1 MTRARWRPI
10 LFGALAALGVAVV
23 GGSMTDTGPWYQ
35 ALAKPELQPPGWA
48 FGPAWTVIFAL
59 AVMAFATAWRDA
71 PTRRQRDWIVVLFGL
86 NALLNVG
93 WSALFFT
100 VKRPD
105 WALVEVVVLWLS
117 VLAVIAVVRRYSR
130 PAAFFMAPY
139 LIWVA
144 FAAYLNWEV
153 VRLNGPFA

>member
-10 LFGALAALGVAVV
+10 LIGALAALGVALI
-23 GGSMTDTGPWYQ
+23 GGAMTDTGPWYQ
-35 ALAKPELQPPGWA
+35 ALQKPALQPPGWA

-59 AVMAFATAWRDA
+59 AVMSAATAWRDA
-71 PTRRQRDWIVVLFGL
+71 PTRRDRDWIILLFGA

-93 WSALFFT
+93 WSALFFA

-105 WALVEVVVLWLS
+105 WALIEVAFLGLS
-117 VLAVIAVVRRYSR
+117 VLAVIVTVRRYSR
-130 PAAFFMAPY
+130 PAAIYMAPY